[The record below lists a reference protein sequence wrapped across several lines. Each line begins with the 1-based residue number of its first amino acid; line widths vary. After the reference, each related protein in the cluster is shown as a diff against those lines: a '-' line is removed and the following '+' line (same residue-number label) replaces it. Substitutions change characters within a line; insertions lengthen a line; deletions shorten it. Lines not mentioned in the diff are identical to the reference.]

1 MTIRWKP
8 MELALA
14 LLLAALFA
22 YAACAALGQQTLAD
36 GLVRLHVIANSD
48 SAADQQ
54 IKLRVRDRVLAVT
67 EPLLDGADSPEA
79 VRQILRDNLQG
90 ITDAAQ
96 AVLDAQG
103 APYSLSAQ
111 LAGEYYPT
119 RTYDTFALPAGEY
132 TGLKI
137 RLGAAQGKNW
147 WCVVFPP
154 LCTDAAEAP
163 AGSLCQ
169 KTTFRFKTAEL
180 VGRARA
186 WLQNR

>member
-1 MTIRWKP
+1 MLSW
-8 MELALA
+8 
-14 LLLAALFA
+14 
-22 YAACAALGQQTLAD
+22 CATA
-36 GLVRLHVIANSD
+36 S
-48 SAADQQ
+48 
-54 IKLRVRDRVLAVT
+54 
-67 EPLLDGADSPEA
+67 
-79 VRQILRDNLQG
+79 ILSK
-90 ITDAAQ
+90 
-96 AVLDAQG
+96 G

-186 WLQNR
+186 WLQGR

>member
-1 MTIRWKP
+1 MTTRWRP

-22 YAACAALGQQTLAD
+22 YAACAACGQQTLAD

-48 SAADQQ
+48 SARDQQ
-54 IKLRVRDRVLAVT
+54 LKLCVRDRVLAVT
-67 EPLLDGADSPEA
+67 QPLLDAADTPAE
-79 VRQILRDNLQG
+79 VRQTLEDNLQA

-96 AVLDAQG
+96 AELDAQG
-103 APYSLSAQ
+103 APYRLTAQ

-119 RTYDTFALPAGEY
+119 RRYDTFALPAGEY

-137 RLGAAQGKNW
+137 RLGAARGQNW

-154 LCTDAAEAP
+154 LCTDAAQAP
-163 AGSLCQ
+163 DDSLCRE
-169 KTTFRFKTAEL
+169 TTFRFKTAEL

-186 WLQNR
+186 WLQRR